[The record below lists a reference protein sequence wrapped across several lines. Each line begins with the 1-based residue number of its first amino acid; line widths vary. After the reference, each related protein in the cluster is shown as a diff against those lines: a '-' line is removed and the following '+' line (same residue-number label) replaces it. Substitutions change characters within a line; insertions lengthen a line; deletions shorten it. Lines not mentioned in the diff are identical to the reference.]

1 MSFLD
6 TIQSFLKDPPPE
18 FAFEISADGI
28 AMSRTRPPALA
39 QRMPL
44 AEGVVV
50 PSPVKENIVDPAA
63 FEEAVRKLLPN
74 PSGHPLVTLI
84 LPDNA
89 MRLSVLD
96 FDTLP
101 EKEEERAALVRF
113 RLKKTVPFD
122 VETASV
128 AWFAQPGNKV
138 MVALAPAGTIAQYEA
153 PFRAAKLRPGVVIP
167 AALAMLELL
176 PSAGSFLVAHLHSG
190 ALSVLVI
197 SNGIVSLVRSLELTA
212 HADSAVDFLDEVVAG
227 LYATRIYME
236 DQGDKKPERLYLAG
250 FGGET
255 ARAEQRLISEL
266 DIPVEIVQQN
276 DPGLAGYL
284 YSLHPRPTARTAA
297 AA

>member
-18 FAFEISADGI
+18 FAFEISAAGI
-28 AMSRTRPPALA
+28 AMSRTRPPAVA

-44 AEGVVV
+44 PEGVVV
-50 PSPVKENIVDPAA
+50 PSPVKENVTDPAVFA
-63 FEEAVRKLLPN
+63 DAVRKLVPN

-96 FDTLP
+96 FDNLP
-101 EKEEERAALVRF
+101 EKEEERTALIRF

-138 MVALAPAGTIAQYEA
+138 IAALAPAGTIAQYEA
-153 PFRAAKLRPGVVIP
+153 PFRAAKLRPGVVMP

-176 PSAGSFLVAHLHSG
+176 PLSGSFLVAHLHSG
-190 ALSVLVI
+190 ALSVLVV
-197 SNGIVSLVRSLELTA
+197 SNGILTLVRSLELA
-212 HADSAVDFLDEVVAG
+212 SHSDSAVDFLDEIVAG

-236 DQGDKKPERLYLAG
+236 DQGDMKPDRLYLAG
-250 FGGET
+250 FGDDT
-255 ARAEQRLISEL
+255 SRAAQRLGAEL
-266 DIPVEIVQQN
+266 DLPVEFVQQA

-284 YSLHPRPTARTAA
+284 YSLHPGSTARTAA

>member
-18 FAFEISADGI
+18 FAFEISANGI
-28 AMSRTRPPALA
+28 AMSRTRPPAVA

-50 PSPVKENIVDPAA
+50 PSPVKENITDPAA
-63 FEEAVRKLLPN
+63 FEDAVRKLVPN

-89 MRLSVLD
+89 MRLSVLE
-96 FDTLP
+96 FDNLP
-101 EKEEERAALVRF
+101 EKEEERTALVRF

-138 MVALAPAGTIAQYEA
+138 VTAVAPAGTIAQYEA
-153 PFRAAKLRPGVVIP
+153 PFRAAKLRPGVVMP

-176 PSAGSFLVAHLHSG
+176 PQSGSFLVAHLHSG
-190 ALSVLVI
+190 ALSVLAV
-197 SNGIVSLVRSLELTA
+197 SNGILSLVRSLELTSHPDPPA
-212 HADSAVDFLDEVVAG
+212 DFLDEIVSG

-236 DQGDKKPERLYLAG
+236 DQGETKPERLYLAG
-250 FGGET
+250 FSDDT
-255 ARAEQRLISEL
+255 ARTVQRLTSEL
-266 DIPVEIVQQN
+266 DIPIEIVQQN

-284 YSLHPRPTARTAA
+284 YSLHPRPITRTAA